1 LALPAYFCIMSLGL
15 LIRLKAFP
23 QKAVWMLPF
32 AGIL

>member
-1 LALPAYFCIMSLGL
+1 MSLGL